1 MNMDIQNGLK
11 KGQFPDYQGNKKLM
25 SYSLIM
31 GFMFIFIGNSLSVFT
46 QKQQNF
52 NLFNLQNQAKLK
64 VLNRKIEAID
74 EQGIKFIRLSE
85 NSKEGIIWLPVK
97 NFESGIIEIEMRG
110 KDVFQRSLIG
120 VVFHGQND
128 STYDAVYCRPFNFFA
143 KDSIRKIHAVQ
154 YVSHPEFPWKKLRD
168 TRNGEFEKEII
179 SPPDPNGWFTMRVK
193 VENKTIKAFIN
204 QKEKPSL
211 VVEKLTNTKSGRLG
225 IFVGD
230 GSGGN
235 FRSVKIIE

>member
-1 MNMDIQNGLK
+1 
-11 KGQFPDYQGNKKLM
+11 
-25 SYSLIM
+25 
-31 GFMFIFIGNSLSVFT
+31 MFIFMGNSLSAFA

-64 VLNRKIEAID
+64 VLNRKVEAIN
-74 EQGIKFIRLSE
+74 EQGIKFIRLAE
-85 NSKEGIIWLPVK
+85 NSKEGIIWLPIK
-97 NFESGIIEIEMRG
+97 NFENGTIEIEMRG
-110 KDVFQRSLIG
+110 KDVPQRSFIG
-120 VVFHGQND
+120 VIFHGQND

-143 KDSIRKIHAVQ
+143 KDSVRKIHAIQ

-179 SPPDPNGWFTMRVK
+179 SPPNPNGWFTMRVK
-193 VENKTIKAFIN
+193 VDNKTVEAFIN

-211 VVEKLTNTKSGRLG
+211 VVEKLTNTKNGKLG

-230 GSGGN
+230 TSGGD
-235 FRSVKIIE
+235 FRSVKIIK

>member
-1 MNMDIQNGLK
+1 MNNDIQNWLN
-11 KGQFPDYQGNKKLM
+11 KGQFLDYQGNKKLM
-25 SYSLIM
+25 SCSIII
-31 GFMFIFIGNSLSVFT
+31 GCIFIFIGNSLSIFA

-52 NLFNLQNQAKLK
+52 NLFNLQNQGQLT

-74 EQGIKFIRLSE
+74 EQRIKFVRLSE
-85 NSKEGIIWLPVK
+85 NSKEGIIWLPIK

-110 KDVFQRSLIG
+110 KDILQRSFVG
-120 VVFHGQND
+120 VIFHGQND

-143 KDSIRKIHAVQ
+143 KDSVRKIHAIQ
-154 YVSHPEFPWKKLRD
+154 YVSHPDFPWKKLRD
-168 TRNGEFEKEII
+168 TRNGEFEKEIL

-193 VENKTIKAFIN
+193 IDNKTVEAFIN

-211 VVEKLTNTKSGRLG
+211 VIEKLTNTKSGKLG

-230 GSGGN
+230 GSGGD
-235 FRSVKIIE
+235 FRSVKIIK